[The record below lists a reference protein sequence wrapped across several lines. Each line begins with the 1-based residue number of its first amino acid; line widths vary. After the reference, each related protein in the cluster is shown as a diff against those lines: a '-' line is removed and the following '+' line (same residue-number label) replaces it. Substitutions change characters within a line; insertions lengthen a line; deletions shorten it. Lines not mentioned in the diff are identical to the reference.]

1 MSPALRGAAL
11 ALALVLLCACAPREA
26 APAQGTAPAEAA
38 PVQETVQ
45 APLSPKAQA
54 RADLLR
60 HSERMVLD
68 TLAFRRVP
76 QSDPVDPAW
85 FDDAAFVGDSV
96 SVMLEYYNNAYHTLG
111 HPAFFC
117 AENLSPRNAMH
128 AEAGSQRLPE
138 WPKGSGEHPTLP
150 EGIAA
155 CGAKKVYLMLGMNSI
170 SGGVDN
176 AAADLVTLVES
187 ILQASPEAVIF
198 IQPTTPMIATSPRAD
213 DRLNN
218 GTIRA
223 YDLALS
229 RICQERGWYYVDVAR
244 ALMNENGALRGDY
257 SGDQAMGIH
266 LNFTGAAA
274 WAEYLLTHV
283 PEELK

>member
-11 ALALVLLCACAPREA
+11 ALALVLLCACAPLGPSTGEA
-26 APAQGTAPAEAA
+26 AAEAA

-96 SVMLEYYNNAYHTLG
+96 
-111 HPAFFC
+111 
-117 AENLSPRNAMH
+117 SPRNAMH

-257 SGDQAMGIH
+257 SGDQSMGIH